1 VTAFDRLSILAP
13 PGSALARRG
22 RGLTAR
28 MLLRADHDD
37 TIVTVTDGAVT
48 DVAHG
53 PFVMPSWDFGIA
65 APTAT
70 WSAFLAPKPPSK
82 MHDLIGLVRHGGM
95 RFEGNLQPLM
105 AHLLYLKLLFA
116 AARQA
121 HP

>member
-1 VTAFDRLSILAP
+1 MTGFDRLAGLAP
-13 PGSALARRG
+13 PGSVLAHRG
-22 RGLTAR
+22 CGLTAR
-28 MLLRADHDD
+28 MLLRSGEAD
-37 TIVTVTDGAVT
+37 TIVTFADGAVA

-53 PFVMPSWDFGIA
+53 PFVMPSWDFGIS
-65 APTAT
+65 APAAT
-70 WSAFLAPKPPSK
+70 WSAFLAPKPLPK

-116 AARQA
+116 AARQD